1 LHFMKELFFWR
12 AWPAAER
19 RIAHWAL
26 GILSLSLLFFV
37 ATILDPLGN
46 VVHWD
51 VLSELSEIPS
61 VVDILPLDGWQFG
74 VTIPSYLTMEQFS
87 AAPMELPVNLIR
99 FGGIL
104 ALLGLCVILAAL
116 TALPRFWY
124 LASMVAFILLT
135 AACRLETLGLF
146 GEGSRLLFLI
156 VVGTYG
162 GLSYYL
168 HAFRPDWNIRV
179 RMLAFIGLTALMALV
194 VTLASPVT
202 EPMLTFAAFSY
213 PLWLTLSIVFLLLSA
228 TEIMAGLVWLSTNG
242 RKGKS
247 LLTNFLIISSF
258 YLLTLLL
265 LYLKNTQ
272 RIEWNSF
279 MVSPVVLALAAGLLG
294 IWGFRRRMHAAS
306 SDTLNFRAVGFWL
319 YVGLFTTALAFG
331 GYVAATANDPVL
343 EVLEDIIVEGQL
355 AMSALFFFY
364 ILANFLPL
372 FQQGLAV
379 HKVLYKPLKFGLM
392 QTRLLG
398 FGGLILLIAT
408 QEMLPL
414 YQSAAGY
421 FNGLGDLYTKTKEYT
436 LAEQYYKFALQQE
449 FQNHKSNYGLA
460 SLALRQDDKTAA
472 AYYFKQA
479 TLKNPSAQAYVGL
492 GGVLS
497 QESLFFDAVASYQE
511 GLQRFPGSSELL
523 NNLGLLY
530 ARTNVA
536 DSAYYY
542 LDRAERANRSDNI
555 PPTNLL
561 ALYAKNTDTELLDS
575 LAKSAADRAYYPW
588 QANWLAV
595 QNLRQQFDKQTFATK
610 AIRKDSLL
618 NVSGLAYLV
627 NYSLNQARHDSTP
640 VRLIARLADKNPLL
654 ADDLLLPSLY
664 ADFYAGNRQRAVE
677 SMQVLAENGGEKAA
691 LYRKILGH
699 WLLQLGLYAQAA
711 EQFGLVDGPEG
722 LIGQILANAFSGNE
736 AVAGVLVEG
745 LPARGAE
752 AAMPTLR
759 KTLASGFRPRILG
772 DSSLQAA
779 QANPSVAAYQK
790 AWRDNP
796 FHGRTVAAVAEY
808 FRQHKLSPRAYEL
821 VVNALQFNETAPLLW
836 EQYAYLSVEKGLL
849 AQGDEAADRVQQLTS
864 DADYQ
869 AFLNRYQ
876 PMRALIEKRRAEF

>member
-1 LHFMKELFFWR
+1 MKELFFWR
-12 AWPAAER
+12 AWPAIER
-19 RIAHWAL
+19 RMAYWTL
-26 GILSLSLLFFV
+26 GILSLSLLFFL
-37 ATILDPLGN
+37 AMMADPLGN

-74 VTIPSYLTMEQFS
+74 VTIPSYLTMEQFM
-87 AAPMELPVNLIR
+87 AAPMELPVTLIR

-104 ALLGLCVILAAL
+104 ALIGLCIILAAL

-124 LASMVAFILLT
+124 LGSMVAFIVLV

-146 GEGSRLLFLI
+146 GEGSRVFFLI
-156 VVGTYG
+156 VITTYG

-179 RMLAFIGLTALMALV
+179 RILTFIGLTALMAV
-194 VTLASPVT
+194 VVALASPVA

-213 PLWLTLSIVFLLLSA
+213 PLWLPLSIIFLLMSA
-228 TEIMAGLVWLSTNG
+228 TEIMAGLVWLSTSGRNG
-242 RKGKS
+242 KPS
-247 LLTNFLIISSF
+247 LNNFLIVSSF

-272 RIEWNSF
+272 RIEWNTF
-279 MVSPVVLALAAGLLG
+279 ILNPALLALAAGLLG
-294 IWGFRRRMHAAS
+294 IWGFRKRAHAAS
-306 SDTLNFRAVGFWL
+306 SDTLNYRAVGFWL
-319 YVGLFTTALAFG
+319 YVGLFTTALAFA
-331 GYVAATANDPVL
+331 GYLAATANDPVL
-343 EVLEDIIVEGQL
+343 EVLEDIVVEGQL
-355 AMSALFFFY
+355 AMSLLFFFY

-372 FQQGLAV
+372 FRQGLAV

-398 FGGLILLIAT
+398 FAGVVFLIAT

-414 YQSAAGY
+414 YQSVAGY
-421 FNGLGDLYTKTKEYT
+421 FNGLGDLYTKTQEYT
-436 LAEQYYKFALQQE
+436 LAEQYYKFSLQQE
-449 FQNHKSNYGLA
+449 FQNHKANYGLA

-472 AYYFKQA
+472 AYYFRQA

-492 GGVLS
+492 GSVLA

-511 GLQRFPGSSELL
+511 GIQKFPESGELL

-542 LDRAERANRSDNI
+542 LDRAEQAKRSDNV

-561 ALYAKNTDTELLDS
+561 ALYAKNTDTDLLDS
-575 LAKSAADRAYYPW
+575 LAKSTADRDYYPW

-595 QNLRQQFDKQTFATK
+595 QNLRQQFDKQPFAAK

-627 NYSLNQARHDSTP
+627 NYSLNQARHDSMP

-664 ADFYAGNRQRAVE
+664 ADFYAGKRQRALE
-677 SMQVLAENGGEKAA
+677 SMQVLVENGGEKAE
-691 LYRKILGH
+691 LYRKIFGH
-699 WLLQLGLYAQAA
+699 WLLQLGLYEQAA
-711 EQFGLVDGPEG
+711 EQFGQVAGPEG
-722 LIGQILANAFSGNE
+722 LIGQILANAFSGKE
-736 AVAGVLVEG
+736 AIAGVLVEG

-752 AAMPTLR
+752 AAMATLR

-772 DSSLQAA
+772 DSLLQAA
-779 QANPSVAAYQK
+779 QGTPTLANYQKVLRANPF
-790 AWRDNP
+790 N
-796 FHGRTVAAVAEY
+796 GRTVAAVAAY
-808 FRQHKLSPRAYEL
+808 LRQQKQAVGAYEL
-821 VVNALQFNETAPLLW
+821 VVKALQFNETSPLIW
-836 EQYAYLSVEKGLL
+836 EQYAYMSVEQGLL
-849 AQGDEAADRVQQLTS
+849 AQGDEAADKVQQLTS

-876 PMRALIEKRRAEF
+876 PLRALIEKRRAEFR

>member
-1 LHFMKELFFWR
+1 MKQLFFWR
-12 AWPAAER
+12 SWPAAER

-26 GILSLSLLFFV
+26 GILSLSLLFFL
-37 ATILDPLGN
+37 ATIIDPLAN
-46 VVHWD
+46 TVHWD

-74 VTIPSYLTMEQFS
+74 VTVPSFLTMEQFL

-124 LASMVAFILLT
+124 LGSMVTFILLV

-146 GEGSRLLFLI
+146 GEGSRLFFII
-156 VVGTYG
+156 VVVAFG

-168 HAFRPDWNIRV
+168 HAFRSDWDIRV
-179 RMLAFIGLTALMALV
+179 RILAFIGLTALMVLLV
-194 VTLASPVT
+194 ALASPVA

-213 PLWLTLSIVFLLLSA
+213 PLWLPLSVIFLLMSA
-228 TEIMAGLVWLSTNG
+228 TEIMAGLVWLSTSG

-247 LLTNFLIISSF
+247 SFNNFLIISSF

-272 RIEWNSF
+272 RIEWNTF
-279 MVSPVVLALAAGLLG
+279 ILNPAALALAAGLLG
-294 IWGFRRRMHAAS
+294 IWGFRKRLHAAS
-306 SDTLNFRAVGFWL
+306 EVLHFRSAGFWL
-319 YVGLFTTALAFG
+319 YIGLFTVALCFG
-331 GYVAATANDPVL
+331 GYAAATANDPVL
-343 EVLEDIIVEGQL
+343 EVLEDMTVEGQL
-355 AMSALFFFY
+355 AMSALFYFY
-364 ILANFLPL
+364 VLANFLPL
-372 FQQGLAV
+372 FRQGLPV

-398 FGGLILLIAT
+398 FGGVVFLIAT
-408 QEMLPL
+408 QGILPL
-414 YQSAAGY
+414 YQGVAGY

-449 FQNHKSNYGLA
+449 FQNHKSNYALA

-479 TLKNPSAQAYVGL
+479 TLKNPSPQAYVGL
-492 GGVLS
+492 GGVLT
-497 QESLFFDAVASYQE
+497 QESLFFDAVSSYQE
-511 GLQRFPGSSELL
+511 GIKTFPKSSELL
-523 NNLGLLY
+523 NNLGILY

-542 LDRAERANRSDNI
+542 LDRAEQADRSNDI
-555 PPTNLL
+555 PATNLL

-575 LAKSAADRAYYPW
+575 LAESTVDRDYYPW

-595 QNLRQQFDKQTFATK
+595 QNLRQQFDKQPFAAK
-610 AIRKDSLL
+610 AIRPDSLL

-627 NYSLNQARHDSTP
+627 NYSLNQARHDTMP
-640 VRLIARLADKNPLL
+640 VRLIAALADKNPLL

-664 ADFYAGNRQRAVE
+664 ADFYSGNRQRALE
-677 SMQVLAENGGEKAA
+677 SMQVLVENGGEKVE
-691 LYRKILGH
+691 LYRKIFGH
-699 WLLQLGLYAQAA
+699 WLLQLGLYEQAA
-711 EQFGLVDGPEG
+711 EQFGLVEGAEG
-722 LIGQILANAFSGNE
+722 LIGQILANAFRGQP
-736 AVAGVLVEG
+736 AIAGVLIEG

-752 AAMPTLR
+752 GAMALLR
-759 KTLASGFRPRILG
+759 KTLASGFKPPILG
-772 DSSLQAA
+772 DSLLRVAQGTPSLEAYRKA
-779 QANPSVAAYQK
+779 WQANPY
-790 AWRDNP
+790 
-796 FHGRTVAAVAEY
+796 HGRTVAAAADY
-808 FRQHKLSPRAYEL
+808 LRRHRQSARAYEL
-821 VVNALQFNETAPLLW
+821 VVNALQFNQTSPLLW
-836 EQYAYLSVEKGLL
+836 EQYAYLSVEQGLL
-849 AQGDEAADRVQQLTS
+849 AQGDEAADQVQQLTS

-876 PMRALIEKRRAEF
+876 PMRALIEKRRAEFR